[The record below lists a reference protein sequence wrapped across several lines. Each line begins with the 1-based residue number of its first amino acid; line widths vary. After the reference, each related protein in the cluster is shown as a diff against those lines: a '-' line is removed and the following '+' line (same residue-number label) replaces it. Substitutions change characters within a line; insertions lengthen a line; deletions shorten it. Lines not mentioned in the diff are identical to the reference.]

1 MIINPN
7 QNNSLFFSKVKEKNF
22 SSDEFQAS
30 LNEIK
35 NKEKT
40 DAKEEKEVMK
50 NQDIDLSSVKNNFS
64 AYAWQKMREDRY
76 KKNEE
81 TILNKLFATIDQA
94 NQAK

>member
-7 QNNSLFFSKVKEKNF
+7 QNNSIFFSKVKEKNF

-30 LNEIK
+30 INEIK
-35 NKEKT
+35 NKEKD
-40 DAKEEKEVMK
+40 DAKEEKEVLQ
-50 NQDIDLSSVKNNFS
+50 NQDIDLSSVKNNFGV
-64 AYAWQKMREDRY
+64 YAWQKMREDQY

-81 TILNKLFATIDQA
+81 TILNKLFAAIDQA